1 MERRKN
7 AEGVKDNYG
16 LYHRESLVEGCLF
29 SDYQQQEQEQESYS
43 DYRLFCYDDPR
54 FSIISPPLQLPPWP
68 DHAGEIQNGIQDDV
82 DEPQKK
88 NEHQFSLAS
97 LELLKKYGRGFRRL
111 NTQGITEPSNGTL
124 SAQELS
130 TEEIVRIAAERFI
143 QFRNTRT
150 DVASMLDNLFDLS
163 IAGISR
169 EEVENVE
176 LAEILLASA
185 EKAGNKEYD
194 RASRLLDFCDRFSS
208 NTGNPVQRI
217 VYYFSEALHKR
228 IDRETQKIISKGCG
242 KSKSLAIDQ
251 LVIIPNSAIK
261 ACHEGVPFYQ
271 AAHLSGS
278 QAILENVA
286 EAKRIHIIDLK
297 IRNGL
302 QWTVLMQA
310 LASRCNCPLELLKIT
325 AVETSSKQL
334 IENTGNRLMSFAQA
348 MNIPFSFK
356 IVMVSS
362 MEDLKEDLFGIETEE
377 VVAVYSEYAIMNLI
391 VLRDQLYSVMR
402 VIRSIKPC
410 IMVVIESEAN
420 HNSPVFVNRFVEALF
435 FFSAYF
441 DCVDASMGKDDP
453 NRMIME
459 SLFLGEGIRNI
470 VATEGED
477 RDIRNVKIDV
487 WRTFFAQF
495 EMVETE
501 LSESCL
507 HQANLAVKNF
517 PCGKYCTTSMDGKSL
532 IVGWKGTPILS
543 LSTWKF
549 ICQKE
554 EEACQEQE
562 GFEEQILNC

>member
-7 AEGVKDNYG
+7 EEGVKDNCG

-82 DEPQKK
+82 DKPQKK

-169 EEVENVE
+169 EEAENVE

-217 VYYFSEALHKR
+217 VYYFSEAL
-228 IDRETQKIISKGCG
+228 
-242 KSKSLAIDQ
+242 
-251 LVIIPNSAIK
+251 PIK

-420 HNSPVFVNRFVEALF
+420 HNSSVFVNRFVEALF